1 MGLLDNQTQQ
11 AYYSGDNFGGYQF
24 VSLTDIINQFMAV
37 YVGEDKIIPKARRV
51 DVAFHAQRALAE
63 LSFDTFKSFKAQE
76 ILVPSNL
83 QMILPHDYVNYT
95 KLSWVDSAGI
105 KHPLYKT
112 NSTSNPFSIQQT
124 AIGGYGFATGPDG
137 VIDTNL
143 LTNHDF
149 ASTAGVSS
157 GQTGIGNWKIGT
169 FWNPAS
175 DSVSV
180 INGQLT
186 FKHGSRGVEP
196 INSAPFDANYY
207 HAYQRVDVAGG
218 GALQFSATATVS
230 EATTAVKGLGHVRI
244 GLTTKLPGASD
255 TTTEF
260 NAVVTFPGTSG
271 FVLDDISIFN
281 IGTSGQ
287 PSYVDFDST
296 TEETKTLTLNSIN
309 VPVNSSGNAYVYV
322 VVISTVKNFNV
333 QSPVAT
339 GNQNP
344 ITADINQS
352 VNLVNNVTLNAD
364 ILLSNLQENAEST
377 AWGNYKSTAP
387 SENQDDYI
395 DGTYWPMN
403 GSRYGLDPQYAQANG
418 SFYIDDSSGK
428 IHFSSNVSGK
438 TVILDYISDS
448 LGTDGEM
455 QVHKFAEEAMYRWI
469 AHAIMAGRV
478 NIPEYQV
485 QRFKKE
491 KLAAVRTA
499 KLRLSNIKLEE
510 ITQILRGKSKQIK
523 H

>member
-1 MGLLDNQTQQ
+1 MGLLNDTEQ
-11 AYYSGDNFGGYQF
+11 AYYQGNNHGNYQF
-24 VSLTDIINQFMAV
+24 TSLTDIIDQFMVV
-37 YVGEDKIIPKARRV
+37 YVGEDKLIRNANRT
-51 DVAFHAQRALAE
+51 DVGFHAQRALAE

-124 AIGGYGFATGPDG
+124 AIGGYGFAIGSDG
-137 VIDTNL
+137 VVDTNL
-143 LTNHDF
+143 LTNYDF

-157 GQTGIGNWKIGT
+157 GQTGIGNWKIGH

-175 DSVSV
+175 DSISV
-180 INGQLT
+180 ISGQLT
-186 FKHGSRGVEP
+186 FKHGSRGIGNVP
-196 INSAPFDANYY
+196 PFHANYY
-207 HAYQRVDVAGG
+207 YAYQRVDVAGG
-218 GALQFSATATVS
+218 GALEFSATATVS
-230 EATTAVKGLGHVRI
+230 EATTSVKGLGHVRI
-244 GLTTKLPGASD
+244 GLTTKLPGASNN
-255 TTTEF
+255 TTEF
-260 NAVVTFPGTSG
+260 NANMTWPGG
-271 FVLDDISIFN
+271 GYLALDDISIFN
-281 IGTSGQ
+281 IGTGSQ

-309 VPVNSSGNAYVYV
+309 VPISPSGNAYVYV
-322 VVISTVKNFNV
+322 VVISTVKNFII

-344 ITADINQS
+344 TTADINQS
-352 VNLVNNVTLNAD
+352 VNSVNNVTLNAD

-428 IHFSSNVSGK
+428 IHFSSNISGK

-455 QVHKFAEEAMYRWI
+455 QVHKFAEEAMYKWI
-469 AHAIMAGRV
+469 SHAILSGKA

-485 QRFKKE
+485 NRLKKE
-491 KLAAVRTA
+491 RFAATRTA
-499 KLRLSNIKLEE
+499 KLRLSNLKLEE
-510 ITQILRGKSKQIK
+510 LTQILRGKSKQIK